1 MKTYTDLI
9 GATSLWVG
17 RLCGLLILCI
27 VALIVSEV
35 IGRSL
40 FESPSV
46 WGDEA
51 LTYIAG
57 FAYVLG
63 GSYAMLHR
71 GHVSVDLVYSRFRS
85 LGKRVCNLISFVL
98 FSIYCF
104 ALIYFGWEFA
114 ALAYAQGETSGTLWN
129 PPIWPLKFAIP
140 IGALLL
146 YLQGLANLLHD
157 LQSPG

>member
-1 MKTYTDLI
+1 MKAYTDLI

-27 VALIVSEV
+27 VALIVREV
-35 IGRSL
+35 IGRTL
-40 FESPSV
+40 LESPTV
-46 WGDEA
+46 WGDES

-63 GSYAMLHR
+63 GSYAMLNR
-71 GHVSVDLVYSRFRS
+71 GHVSVDLIYSRLRS
-85 LGKRVCNLISFVL
+85 RGKRICDLISFAL

-104 ALIYFGWEFA
+104 ALMYYGLEFA
-114 ALAYAQGETSGTLWN
+114 TLAYAQGETSGTLWN

-146 YLQGLANLLHD
+146 YLQGLANLLLD
-157 LQSPG
+157 LQSTS